1 MNIQFLNWTCLC
13 PQLVNMQSSL
23 STLTGYIQITRH
35 KWLMQWI
42 KWLEII
48 SSPVPYSNL
57 LKRKNTFSYLFLL
70 IFFHIGF
77 NDHLFKYLFTDM
89 LLQEMMCTCIFSIIV
104 RVKTCGQ
111 NGVELCMQ
119 MKSTSFLASLLT
131 KHIFHTQKK
140 KSNFQRQWCPIGRIL
155 LKLGNCLFFI
165 SN

>member
-13 PQLVNMQSSL
+13 LQLVNMQSSL
-23 STLTGYIQITRH
+23 STLTGYIQITPH

-57 LKRKNTFSYLFLL
+57 LKRKNTFSYLFN
-70 IFFHIGF
+70 IGF
-77 NDHLFKYLFTDM
+77 NDHLLRVIPHLFKYLFTDM

-140 KSNFQRQWCPIGRIL
+140 KSNFQRQWCPIGQTL
-155 LKLGNCLFFI
+155 LKLGNCLLFI
-165 SN
+165 